1 MIIAVVH
8 SKIPLFSRSRCAW
21 NSFRQKHNCVMTQFN
36 AKWINLTLY
45 TTENHTTPQY
55 VLMPS
60 LLTSCSKLKK
70 AFTDSNQVW
79 YSPVWSKWLF
89 NHLVGGR
96 GKSLGPRDL
105 FPLWSQVRTLWLLI
119 WWPLEAY
126 MVVNFRVRGISRGA
140 RKLVRTPTL
149 N

>member
-1 MIIAVVH
+1 MVMIIAVVH

-89 NHLVGGR
+89 NHLVVWDQEICSFCGLRFELCGCSYDGHWR
-96 GKSLGPRDL
+96 LTWSLTSGPVGL
-105 FPLWSQVRTLWLLI
+105 VEVHASWS
-119 WWPLEAY
+119 
-126 MVVNFRVRGISRGA
+126 GHSH
-140 RKLVRTPTL
+140 
-149 N
+149 